1 MESESIRW
9 VTSDADMAVLPRG
22 RHSLSPEAVKD
33 SQRGRMLRAVALAVA
48 EKGYG
53 ETVVTDVIERAHVSR
68 KTFYEHFADLQD
80 CFRQAHATACDTL
93 LAEVVEASRTG
104 PQEGFETIRSGISG
118 YFELIAA
125 EPEMTQA
132 FFADAVAAGP
142 AVALKRKETMASLA
156 ALVLAGYRL
165 AREGDPALPEPLP
178 LSGTAATG
186 AINEICLSAI
196 ADETLDELP
205 GKTDETVALIRG
217 ILTAG
222 AA

>member
-93 LAEVVEASRTG
+93 LGEVVEASRAG
-104 PQEGFETIRSGISG
+104 RQEGFETIRSGIGG
-118 YFELIAA
+118 YFLLIAG
-125 EPEMTQA
+125 EPEMSQA

-156 ALVLAGYRL
+156 GLVLAGYRL
-165 AREGDPALPEPLP
+165 ARDGDPALPEPLP
-178 LSGTAATG
+178 LAGTAATG

-196 ADETLDELP
+196 AEEKLDELP
-205 GKTDETVALIRG
+205 GSTDETVALVRG

>member
-1 MESESIRW
+1 METESIRW

-80 CFRQAHATACDTL
+80 CFRQAHAAACDTL
-93 LAEVVEASRTG
+93 LAEVIGASRAG

-118 YFELIAA
+118 YFQLIAA

-165 AREGDPALPEPLP
+165 ARDGDASLPEPLP
-178 LSGTAATG
+178 LAGTAATG

-196 ADETLDELP
+196 ADETLDRLP
-205 GKTDETVALIRG
+205 SRTDETVALIRG

>member
-1 MESESIRW
+1 MESKSIRW

-22 RHSLSPEAVKD
+22 RHSLPPEVVTD
-33 SQRGRMLRAVALAVA
+33 SQRGRMLRAAALAVA

-80 CFRQAHATACDTL
+80 CFRQAHATACETL
-93 LAEVVEASRTG
+93 LATVVEASRTG
-104 PQEGFETIRSGISG
+104 PQEGFGAMRSGLQG
-118 YFELIAA
+118 YFDLIAG

-142 AVALKRKETMASLA
+142 AVAQKRKEAMGSLGE
-156 ALVLAGYRL
+156 LILAGYRL
-165 AREGDPALPEPLP
+165 ARDENPALPEPPP
-178 LSGTAATG
+178 LAGTAATG
-186 AINEICLSAI
+186 AINEICLSAL
-196 ADETLDELP
+196 ADEDLASLP
-205 GKTDETVALIRG
+205 GRTDEAVAIIRG

-222 AA
+222 EA

>member
-93 LAEVVEASRTG
+93 LGEVVEASRTG
-104 PQEGFETIRSGISG
+104 PQEGFETIRSGIGG
-118 YFELIAA
+118 YFELIAG

-142 AVALKRKETMASLA
+142 AVARKREETMASLA
-156 ALVLAGYRL
+156 ALILAGYRL
-165 AREGDPALPEPLP
+165 ARDGDPSLPEPLP
-178 LSGTAATG
+178 LAGTAATG
-186 AINEICLSAI
+186 AINEVCLSAI
-196 ADETLDELP
+196 AEETLEQLP

>member
-93 LAEVVEASRTG
+93 LATVVEASRTG
-104 PQEGFETIRSGISG
+104 PQDGFGAIRSGIRG
-118 YFELIAA
+118 YFDLIAG

-142 AVALKRKETMASLA
+142 AVAQKRKETMSSLA
-156 ALVLAGYRL
+156 GLILAGYRI
-165 AREGDPALPEPLP
+165 AQEDDPSLPEPPP
-178 LSGTAATG
+178 LAGTAATG

-196 ADETLDELP
+196 ADETLEQLP
-205 GKTDETVALIRG
+205 SMTDETVALIRG

-222 AA
+222 TA

>member
-9 VTSDADMAVLPRG
+9 VTSEADMAVLPRG
-22 RHSLSPEAVKD
+22 RHSLEPSEVMD

-80 CFRQAHATACDTL
+80 CFRQAHVTACDTL
-93 LAEVVEASRTG
+93 LATVVEASRTG
-104 PQEGFETIRSGISG
+104 PQDGFGAIRSGIRG
-118 YFELIAA
+118 YFDLIAG

-142 AVALKRKETMASLA
+142 AVAQKRKETMSSLA
-156 ALVLAGYRL
+156 GLILAGYRI
-165 AREGDPALPEPLP
+165 AQEDDPSLPEPPP
-178 LSGTAATG
+178 LAGTAATG
-186 AINEICLSAI
+186 AINEICLSAL

-205 GKTDETVALIRG
+205 ARTDETVALLRG

>member
-165 AREGDPALPEPLP
+165 ARDGDPSLPEPLP
-178 LSGTAATG
+178 LAGTAATG

-196 ADETLDELP
+196 ADETLEQLP
-205 GKTDETVALIRG
+205 SRTDETVALIRG

>member
-1 MESESIRW
+1 METESIRW

-80 CFRQAHATACDTL
+80 CFRQAHAAACDTL
-93 LAEVVEASRTG
+93 LAEVIGASRAG

-118 YFELIAA
+118 YFQLIAA
-125 EPEMTQA
+125 EPEMFNIRPVKA
-132 FFADAVAAGP
+132 DVVPEGLRRAHGDFAR
-142 AVALKRKETMASLA
+142 RKAASL
-156 ALVLAGYRL
+156 R
-165 AREGDPALPEPLP
+165 REFGLTPPWPSSDGPRPE
-178 LSGTAATG
+178 
-186 AINEICLSAI
+186 
-196 ADETLDELP
+196 ET
-205 GKTDETVALIRG
+205 
-217 ILTAG
+217 
-222 AA
+222 